1 MKILNVLAAVML
13 PLALSAQPR
22 GIRLEECLESAE
34 SNDMTARNSHL
45 DVLSAKEVR
54 SEALWGYFPN
64 VGIVSW
70 GYGAINPLV
79 KITSHDVLGNS
90 DAANNL
96 NEQIKAYTYENGI
109 KPYYET
115 AKYGYGIGVGAV
127 QPVYMGGVIVN
138 GNRLA
143 ELGVQASQIK
153 ERINLRDMRDTVESK
168 YWRIVALQE
177 KEITLKDASKLLD
190 EVEKDV
196 LSASGA
202 GLATESDLLNVR
214 LRKKELE
221 AGMLKLRNGLK
232 LLKMDLFNT
241 VGLPYSYLSLKDME
255 LTDRLDTLSSPQEIM
270 SGEDAASALD
280 ESRLLALNVESARL
294 KKKLEMGKLKPQVA
308 IGANYG
314 YNDLLGQNRPQFN
327 GIAYATVRIPLS
339 ALGKIG
345 IASRKMD
352 YQIEKARNEQEFLD
366 KQLDLKFDMSRLEL
380 ESAWEQLGV
389 SRESVI
395 VAEDALKHI
404 RSNFEAGLAT
414 SSEFLR
420 AEYSLR
426 TEKEKMIDYMIEYR
440 NAVSIYKSLRG
451 EE

>member
-1 MKILNVLAAVML
+1 MML

-22 GIRLEECLESAE
+22 DISLAECLECSA
-34 SNDMTARNSHL
+34 SNDMTIRNSHL

-64 VGIVSW
+64 VGIISW
-70 GYGAINPLV
+70 GYSAIKPLV

-96 NEQIKAYTYENGI
+96 NEQIKAYSYENGI

-127 QPVYMGGVIVN
+127 QPIYMGGVIVN

-143 ELGVQASQIK
+143 ELGVQASQLR
-153 ERINLRDMRDTVESK
+153 ERISLRDMRDTVESK

-177 KEITLKDASKLLD
+177 KEITLQEASELLD
-190 EVEKDV
+190 EVEKDI

-202 GLATESDLLNVR
+202 GLATESDLLSVR
-214 LRKKELE
+214 LRRKELE
-221 AGMLKLRNGLK
+221 AGKLKLCNGLK

-241 VGLPYSYLSLKDME
+241 VGLSYTYLSLKDMK
-255 LTDRLDTLSSPQEIM
+255 LTDRLDTLPSPQEIM
-270 SGEDAASALD
+270 SGEDAASGLD
-280 ESRLLALNVESARL
+280 ESRLLDLNVESARL
-294 KKKLEMGKLKPQVA
+294 RKKLEMGKLKPQVA

-327 GIAYATVRIPLS
+327 GIAYVTVRIPLS

-345 IASRKMD
+345 ITSRKMD
-352 YQIEKARNEQEFLD
+352 YQIEKARNEQELLD
-366 KQLDLKFDMSRLEL
+366 RQLDLRVEMSRLEL
-380 ESAWEQLGV
+380 ESAYEQLNV

-395 VAEDALKHI
+395 VAEDALRHI
-404 RSNFEAGLAT
+404 RSNLEAGLAT
-414 SSEFLR
+414 SSEFLQ

-426 TEKEKMIDYMIEYR
+426 TEKEKMIDRMIEYR
-440 NAVSIYKSLRG
+440 KAVSIYKSLRG